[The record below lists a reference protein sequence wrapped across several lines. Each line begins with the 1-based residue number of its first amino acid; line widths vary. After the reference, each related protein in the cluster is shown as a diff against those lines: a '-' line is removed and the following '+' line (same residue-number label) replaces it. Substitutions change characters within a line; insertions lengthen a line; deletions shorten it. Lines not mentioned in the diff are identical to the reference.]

1 MKGKPESGDANP
13 HRSLGDALKGWRER
27 LSVIGDAVE
36 RENAAVGERAS
47 DDDASELPSAR
58 EYEFERE
65 AKDPSGVGAQAGD
78 DDEGAGEGD
87 GGGVQALAGATKEQA
102 AAAAASGLDR
112 SRNADAENENDGEN
126 DDDPTAPR
134 PDPDRAAPRE
144 STEAM
149 DLDQTNAGDDAHSD
163 RDDADDSIPDAEMD
177 DAPDP
182 NAGKS
187 GEERGAARARRKGK
201 NTDERKPRSGA
212 GAGAGVADD
221 KTLGDADAAADDAT
235 AAEDAAPELAF
246 GGRGALGD
254 ETVVALKSLVEDVS
268 LAETAE
274 QASEDSAPSL
284 SPEDVEAART
294 EASAALSAWRE
305 RAAGGAGNDRA
316 AQELWSRL
324 ELLTGSL
331 SGELAEQ
338 LRLILEP
345 TLASRLTGDFRTG
358 KRLNMRAIVPYIA
371 SDFRKDKIWLR
382 RSKPSQRKYQVV
394 LAIDDSMSMT
404 ENKCGHLA
412 LESMAL
418 IARAMARLE
427 VGEIGVVSFGAGG
440 GKAADSDAARAFDS
454 HNDARDDDGSGSRA
468 VHDAVR
474 TLHPLGAPFTDQ
486 GGPALVS
493 QFTFAQDNTLAD
505 QPVAGLLAYLDA
517 SLEAARAESRGG
529 SEQLQQLCLIIAD
542 GRFHEKEALRRQMR
556 EMSQKRGLLVAFIVL
571 DNPKASVLDM
581 QTVSFASGKPE
592 FAKYL
597 DTFPFP
603 FYTLVQ
609 DIARLPAVISDLLRQ
624 WFEITA
630 GG

>member
-1 MKGKPESGDANP
+1 
-13 HRSLGDALKGWRER
+13 LKTE
-27 LSVIGDAVE
+27 
-36 RENAAVGERAS
+36 
-47 DDDASELPSAR
+47 
-58 EYEFERE
+58 
-65 AKDPSGVGAQAGD
+65 
-78 DDEGAGEGD
+78 D
-87 GGGVQALAGATKEQA
+87 G
-102 AAAAASGLDR
+102 SP
-112 SRNADAENENDGEN
+112 ADAKESE
-126 DDDPTAPR
+126 DP
-134 PDPDRAAPRE
+134 
-144 STEAM
+144 
-149 DLDQTNAGDDAHSD
+149 
-163 RDDADDSIPDAEMD
+163 
-177 DAPDP
+177 
-182 NAGKS
+182 
-187 GEERGAARARRKGK
+187 
-201 NTDERKPRSGA
+201 
-212 GAGAGVADD
+212 
-221 KTLGDADAAADDAT
+221 
-235 AAEDAAPELAF
+235 
-246 GGRGALGD
+246 ALG
-254 ETVVALKSLVEDVS
+254 
-268 LAETAE
+268 
-274 QASEDSAPSL
+274 PSL

-305 RAAGGAGNDRA
+305 RAAGGAGDAAA

-358 KRLNMRAIVPYIA
+358 KRLNMRKIIPYIA

-394 LAIDDSMSMT
+394 LAIDDSKSMA
-404 ENKCGHLA
+404 ENQCGHLA
-412 LESMAL
+412 LESAVL

-440 GKAADSDAARAFDS
+440 SPSDTAV
-454 HNDARDDDGSGSRA
+454 SGEVGGETVDRET
-468 VHDAVR
+468 DAVR
-474 TLHPLGAPFTDQ
+474 TLHPLGAPFVDQ

-505 QPVAGLLAYLDA
+505 QPVARLLTSLDA
-517 SLEAARAESRGG
+517 SLEAARAEIRGG

-542 GRFHEKEALRRQMR
+542 GRFHEKEVLRRQMR

-581 QTVSFASGKPE
+581 QTVSFANGKPE

-609 DIARLPAVISDLLRQ
+609 DIAKLPAVISDLLRQ

>member
-1 MKGKPESGDANP
+1 
-13 HRSLGDALKGWRER
+13 LG
-27 LSVIGDAVE
+27 
-36 RENAAVGERAS
+36 
-47 DDDASELPSAR
+47 
-58 EYEFERE
+58 
-65 AKDPSGVGAQAGD
+65 
-78 DDEGAGEGD
+78 
-87 GGGVQALAGATKEQA
+87 
-102 AAAAASGLDR
+102 
-112 SRNADAENENDGEN
+112 
-126 DDDPTAPR
+126 
-134 PDPDRAAPRE
+134 
-144 STEAM
+144 
-149 DLDQTNAGDDAHSD
+149 
-163 RDDADDSIPDAEMD
+163 D

-187 GEERGAARARRKGK
+187 AEERGAARARRKGK
-201 NTDERKPRSGA
+201 NVDERKPRDGA
-212 GAGAGVADD
+212 GAGGGVAEDPTSDD
-221 KTLGDADAAADDAT
+221 AADDAL
-235 AAEDAAPELAF
+235 AEPLPVDAEAAF
-246 GGRGALGD
+246 GGRGELGD

-268 LAETAE
+268 LADARETA
-274 QASEDSAPSL
+274 SAEEPELCL
-284 SPEDVEAART
+284 SPEDVEAARA

-305 RAAGGAGNDRA
+305 RAAGGAGNDAA
-316 AQELWSRL
+316 AQALWSRL

-358 KRLNMRAIVPYIA
+358 KRLNMRKIIPYIA

-394 LAIDDSMSMT
+394 LAIDDSKSMT
-404 ENKCGHLA
+404 ENACGHLA

-440 GKAADSDAARAFDS
+440 STTSDGDAAV
-454 HNDARDDDGSGSRA
+454 NDAS
-468 VHDAVR
+468 AVR

-505 QPVAGLLAYLDA
+505 QPVVGLLTHLDA
-517 SLEAARAESRGG
+517 SLEAARDSSRGG
-529 SEQLQQLCLIIAD
+529 SETLQQLCLIIAD

-571 DNPKASVLDM
+571 DNPKSSVLDM
-581 QTVSFASGKPE
+581 QTVSFANGKPE

-609 DIARLPAVISDLLRQ
+609 DIAKLPAVISDLLRQ